1 MMLITMQM
9 ILKILFISDFLLGI
23 LNVKN
28 VRHLLKK
35 GLNEELMLI
44 GWNPWRWWN
53 FYMPEDKIKR
63 NRTNFYCIMHLMH
76 QKYTIWKYWNILV
89 RKIMQRTW
97 YGSIL
102 LCDILGQNV
111 SKYILENILN
121 NSAHKDLI

>member
-1 MMLITMQM
+1 
-9 ILKILFISDFLLGI
+9 
-23 LNVKN
+23 
-28 VRHLLKK
+28 
-35 GLNEELMLI
+35 
-44 GWNPWRWWN
+44 
-53 FYMPEDKIKR
+53 
-63 NRTNFYCIMHLMH
+63 MH

-97 YGSIL
+97 YSSIL

>member
-1 MMLITMQM
+1 
-9 ILKILFISDFLLGI
+9 
-23 LNVKN
+23 
-28 VRHLLKK
+28 
-35 GLNEELMLI
+35 
-44 GWNPWRWWN
+44 
-53 FYMPEDKIKR
+53 
-63 NRTNFYCIMHLMH
+63 MHLMH